1 MYSPQ
6 KKRGFAPKKRQKFE
20 NEKTF
25 FLLNNVIIDGII
37 DGVVNEPPRKVQRT
51 PIVHSPI
58 ITSPPIID
66 GATILKRKI
75 ETIVPENSQSKEM
88 LDIYGKYF
96 HNQLTFGTVDLENIM
111 NPTKELHYFCRMIG
125 YLYNLPF
132 IYPEKVRIDSLFNY
146 K

>member
-58 ITSPPIID
+58 ITSPIID